1 MAFDPDLRRALSYAA
16 PHWRGLALVGSLS
29 LLSTAFALYLP
40 YLSKDLIDRA
50 LVARDAERLWRIV
63 LLFGAVTLANFGLN
77 VVSGLRYTRISA
89 DILFDM
95 RLDVYRHLQRLSPR
109 FYART
114 RLGDIV
120 ARINND
126 IAEIQRISA
135 ETLLATVGNVLF
147 LSGTIVMMAWLDLG
161 LFGVSVAAL
170 PVSAWTLS
178 RYRKML
184 AQRVADVR
192 QASANIGNFLVETL
206 QCMKLIASSN
216 AQTREINRF
225 RSTNDA
231 FVQALIRMQLANY
244 FSGGLPGLLL
254 SAGTMAV
261 FGYGGSRVISGDMTL
276 GTFVAFMAYQ
286 MRLLSPIQGLMGL
299 YANLATV
306 RVSFGRVRELMD
318 AAPDVTERPG
328 AIKLPDARGEV
339 SVEDVSISFDRG
351 TKILNHVS
359 FSVGCGETLAV
370 VGPSGSGK
378 STVADLLLRLIDPDA
393 GRILLDGH
401 DLRDLRLDDVRRHV
415 VLVDQE
421 PFLFHASIAEN
432 IRYAD
437 PDATDDRV
445 VHAARAAGI
454 HDFISSLPDRYRTVI
469 GERGMT
475 LSAGERQRVAIAR
488 ALLTDPA
495 LLILDEATASLDP
508 ATERQVVTGYEA
520 AMRGRTTI
528 IVSHRLQLA
537 LQADRVLVLRD
548 ADIVEQGAP
557 RELLRNANGAFSL
570 LFSGA

>member
-63 LLFGAVTLANFGLN
+63 LLFGAVTLANFALN

-89 DILFDM
+89 EILFDM

-147 LSGTIVMMAWLDLG
+147 LSGTIVMMAWLDLS
-161 LFGVSVAAL
+161 LFGVSLAVL
-170 PVSAWTLS
+170 PVSAWALS

-286 MRLLSPIQGLMGL
+286 MRLLSPIQGLLGL

-328 AIKLPDARGEV
+328 AINLPHARGEV

-378 STVADLLLRLIDPDA
+378 STVADLLLRLIDPDT

-401 DLRDLRLDDVRRHV
+401 NLRDLRLDDLRRHV

-421 PFLFHASIAEN
+421 PFLFHTSIAEN
-432 IRYAD
+432 IRYAE

-445 VHAARAAGI
+445 VQAARAAGI

>member
-1 MAFDPDLRRALSYAA
+1 MAFDPDLRRALTYAA
-16 PHWRGLALVGSLS
+16 PHWRGLALVAGLS

-50 LVARDAERLWRIV
+50 LVARDSERLWRIV
-63 LLFGAVTLANFGLN
+63 LLFGAVTLANFALN

-126 IAEIQRISA
+126 VAEIQRISA
-135 ETLLATVGNVLF
+135 ETLLATVGNILF
-147 LSGTIVMMAWLDLG
+147 LSGTIIMMAWLDLS
-161 LFGVSVAAL
+161 LFGVSVAVL

-178 RYRKML
+178 RYRKTL
-184 AQRVADVR
+184 ATRVADVR

-206 QCMKLIASSN
+206 QCMKLIATSN

-225 RSTNDA
+225 RSTNDV
-231 FVQALIRMQLANY
+231 FVQALIKMQLANY

-261 FGYGGSRVISGDMTL
+261 FGYGGSRVISGDITL

-318 AAPDVTERPG
+318 APPDVTERPG
-328 AIKLPDARGEV
+328 AINLPHARGEV
-339 SVEDVSISFDRG
+339 SVENVSISFDRG
-351 TKILNHVS
+351 TKILNDVS

-378 STVADLLLRLIDPDA
+378 STMADLLLRLVDPDA

-401 DLRDLRLDDVRRHV
+401 NLRDLRLEDLRRHV

-432 IRYAD
+432 IRYAE
-437 PDATDDRV
+437 PEATDERV
-445 VHAARAAGI
+445 ALAAQAAGI
-454 HDFISSLPDRYRTVI
+454 HDFISSLPDGYRTVI

-508 ATERQVVTGYEA
+508 ATERQVITGYEA
-520 AMRGRTTI
+520 VMRGRTTI

-548 ADIVEQGAP
+548 ADIVEEGAP